1 MKGFIER
8 INNTHPISENSW
20 NELQKLVEVKTYP
33 PKYKLEEPGK
43 VSEKAYYLLKGVAK
57 SYCTSQ
63 EGKKINSGLYTD
75 NSYIAEFT
83 SLILRKPPAV
93 STLETITSCTLIE
106 ANYNDFVKLTDTHS
120 DLNIWHRKNLE
131 TFYITLQKQDLSFAN
146 FNATERYLNL
156 IKEEPKIETLIT
168 QKNIAGHLGISQV
181 QLSRI
186 KKKLYRS

>member
-43 VSEKAYYLLKGVAK
+43 VSEKAYYLLKGVMRTYSTIIK
-57 SYCTSQ
+57 
-63 EGKKINSGLYTD
+63 GKKVNNGLYTD
-75 NSYIAEFT
+75 NRYVAEFT
-83 SLILRKPPAV
+83 SLILKKPSV
-93 STLETITSCTLIE
+93 STLETLTTCTLVE

-131 TFYITLQKQDLSFAN
+131 TFYITLQKQDLSLAN

>member
-20 NELQKLVEVKTYP
+20 NELQKLVKVKTYP

-43 VSEKAYYLLKGVAK
+43 VSEKAYYLLKGVMRTYSTIIK
-57 SYCTSQ
+57 
-63 EGKKINSGLYTD
+63 GKKVNNGLYTD
-75 NSYIAEFT
+75 NRYVAEFI
-83 SLILRKPPAV
+83 SLILKKPSV
-93 STLETITSCTLIE
+93 STLETLTTCTLVE

-131 TFYITLQKQDLSFAN
+131 SFYITLQKQDLSLAN
-146 FNATERYLNL
+146 LNATERYLNL

-168 QKNIAGHLGISQV
+168 QKNIAAHLGISQV

>member
-8 INNTHPISENSW
+8 INNTHPISKNSW

-43 VSEKAYYLLKGVAK
+43 VSEKAYYLLKGVMRT
-57 SYCTSQ
+57 YCTIIK
-63 EGKKINSGLYTD
+63 GKKVNNGLYTD
-75 NSYIAEFT
+75 NRYVAEFT
-83 SLILRKPPAV
+83 SLILKKPSV
-93 STLETITSCTLIE
+93 STLETLTTCTLVE

-131 TFYITLQKQDLSFAN
+131 TFYITLQKQDLSLAN

-168 QKNIAGHLGISQV
+168 QKIIAGHLGISQV

>member
-8 INNTHPISENSW
+8 INNTHPISKNSW

-43 VSEKAYYLLKGVAK
+43 VSEKAYYLLKGVMRTYSTIIK
-57 SYCTSQ
+57 
-63 EGKKINSGLYTD
+63 GKKVNNGLYTD
-75 NSYIAEFT
+75 NRYVAEFT
-83 SLILRKPPAV
+83 SLILKKPSV
-93 STLETITSCTLIE
+93 STLETLTTCTLVE

-131 TFYITLQKQDLSFAN
+131 TFYITLQKQDLSLAN

>member
-8 INNTHPISENSW
+8 INNTHPISKNSW
-20 NELQKLVEVKTYP
+20 NELQKLVEIKTYP

-43 VSEKAYYLLKGVAK
+43 VSEKAYYLLKGVMRTYSTIIK
-57 SYCTSQ
+57 
-63 EGKKINSGLYTD
+63 GKKVNNGLYTD
-75 NSYIAEFT
+75 NRYVAEFT
-83 SLILRKPPAV
+83 SLILKKPSV
-93 STLETITSCTLIE
+93 STLETLTTCTLVE

-131 TFYITLQKQDLSFAN
+131 TFYITLQKQDLSLAN

>member
-43 VSEKAYYLLKGVAK
+43 VSEKAYYLLKGVMRT
-57 SYCTSQ
+57 YCTIIK
-63 EGKKINSGLYTD
+63 GKKVNNGLYTD
-75 NSYIAEFT
+75 NRYVAEFT
-83 SLILRKPPAV
+83 SLILKKPSV
-93 STLETITSCTLIE
+93 STLETLTTCTLVE

-131 TFYITLQKQDLSFAN
+131 TFYITLQKQDLSLAN